1 MMLERLARSVIAAPR
16 LVLGMA
22 LLIAIAAALFGV
34 PVTKHL
40 AAGGQQDPNSESAY
54 VTKAL
59 RDKFDISDQSLVF
72 MLTSEQGVKSPQ
84 MRAVAADLERQL
96 KDSGVVINLTS
107 AWTAPPQVAEELLG
121 ADGKAGLIVAG
132 LTGGENDAQKH
143 AAKLIKSLA
152 VDRDGVAVKA
162 GGVATLYNQIVTQS
176 EKDLLVMESIAIPI
190 SFVVLVWIFG
200 GLYAALLPLVVG
212 VFSIVGA
219 MSILRGLTYVT
230 DVSVF
235 ALNLAVAMG
244 LALAIDYSLLIIS
257 RYREEVNAGKPR
269 DEALVLTM
277 TTAGRTVLFSAL
289 TVALALVALILFP
302 MYFLKSFGYAGVAV
316 VFVGAIAALV
326 IVPAVVTLLG
336 DRIDALDVRR
346 LIRRVLGRPEPVA
359 KDVTQSFWYRT
370 TKRVMARAVPIA
382 IIIVSALVVLGLP
395 FLDGKFGFPDDR
407 VLPASASAHQVG
419 NEMRRNFNNNS
430 STNLSVI
437 AEGVGS
443 VPPREIDEYAAD
455 LSNIEDVKEV
465 ATPTGAFIRGM
476 KVGPPASATGIKND
490 TALFTVQTAAKP
502 YTEAA
507 ERQLDAIHALPGP
520 ADVLVKIGGGAQLDR
535 DAVDGIVHKLPLV
548 LAIIAVVTF
557 VLLFLLTGS
566 VILPIKALVLNVLS
580 LTATFGALIW
590 IFQEGHLGGFGTEV
604 TGTIVATMPMLL
616 FCIAFGLSM
625 DYEVFLISRIR
636 EYWMASGRT
645 RADNDEA
652 VALGVART
660 GRVVTAAALIMAIAF
675 AALMAAQVSFMRMF
689 GTGLTIAILV
699 DATIIRMLLVPSFM
713 RLLGRFNWWA
723 PKPLVTLHERIGFSD

>member
-1 MMLERLARSVIAAPR
+1 M
-16 LVLGMA
+16 
-22 LLIAIAAALFGV
+22 
-34 PVTKHL
+34 
-40 AAGGQQDPNSESAY
+40 
-54 VTKAL
+54 
-59 RDKFDISDQSLVF
+59 
-72 MLTSEQGVKSPQ
+72 
-84 MRAVAADLERQL
+84 
-96 KDSGVVINLTS
+96 
-107 AWTAPPQVAEELLG
+107 
-121 ADGKAGLIVAG
+121 
-132 LTGGENDAQKH
+132 
-143 AAKLIKSLA
+143 
-152 VDRDGVAVKA
+152 
-162 GGVATLYNQIVTQS
+162 
-176 EKDLLVMESIAIPI
+176 
-190 SFVVLVWIFG
+190 VLVWIFG

-370 TKRVMARAVPIA
+370 TKRVMAHAVPIA

-465 ATPTGAFIRGM
+465 AAPTGAFIRGM

-520 ADVLVKIGGGAQLDR
+520 ADVLVRIGGGAQLDR

-566 VILPIKALVLNVLS
+566 VVLPIKALVLNVLS

>member
-1 MMLERLARSVIAAPR
+1 MLERLARRVIAAPR
-16 LVLGMA
+16 LVLGAA
-22 LLIAIAAALFGV
+22 LLIAIAAAIFGV

-54 VTKAL
+54 VTRVLA
-59 RDKFDISDQSLVF
+59 DKFDISDQSLVF

-84 MRAVAADLERQL
+84 MRAVASDLERQL
-96 KDSGVVINLTS
+96 KDSGVVLNLTS
-107 AWTAPPQVAEELLG
+107 AWTAPPPVAEELFG
-121 ADGKAGLIVAG
+121 TDGKSGMIVAG

-143 AAKLIKSLA
+143 AATLIKSLA
-152 VDRDGVAVKA
+152 VDRDGVSVTA

-257 RYREEVNAGKPR
+257 RYREEVSAGKPR

-346 LIRRVLGRPEPVA
+346 LIRKILGRPEPVA
-359 KDVTQSFWYRT
+359 KAVTDTFWYRN

-382 IIIVSALVVLGLP
+382 IVIVTALVVLGLP

-407 VLPASASAHQVG
+407 VLPASASVHQVG

-437 AEGVGS
+437 AEGVGTL
-443 VPPREIDEYAAD
+443 PPQEIDRYATD
-455 LSNIEDVKEV
+455 LSKIEDVKEV
-465 ATPTGAFIRGM
+465 AAPTGAFIRGM
-476 KVGPPASATGIKND
+476 KVGPPSSATGIKD
-490 TALFTVQTAAKP
+490 GTALFTVQTGAKP
-502 YTEAA
+502 YTDAA
-507 ERQLDAIHALPGP
+507 DLQLDAIHAQPGP
-520 ADVLVKIGGGAQLDR
+520 GDVTVKIGGGAQLDR

-557 VLLFLLTGS
+557 ALLFLLTGS
-566 VILPIKALVLNVLS
+566 VVLPLKALVLNVLS

-713 RLLGRFNWWA
+713 RMLGRFNWWA
-723 PKPLVTLHERIGFSD
+723 PKPLVKLHERIGFSD